1 MIIIN
6 SSECNSCNKTWN
18 VINSIIPTTVK
29 CDKCNIIKEIC
40 FECAKK
46 SCDCGGNFNIS
57 SEKGIL
63 I

>member
-6 SSECNSCNKTWN
+6 SSECNSCNKIWN
-18 VINSIIPTTVK
+18 VINGIIPTKVK
-29 CDKCNIIKEIC
+29 CDKCNTIKEIC
-40 FECAKK
+40 FECTNK
-46 SCDCGGNFNIS
+46 SCDCGGNFKIS